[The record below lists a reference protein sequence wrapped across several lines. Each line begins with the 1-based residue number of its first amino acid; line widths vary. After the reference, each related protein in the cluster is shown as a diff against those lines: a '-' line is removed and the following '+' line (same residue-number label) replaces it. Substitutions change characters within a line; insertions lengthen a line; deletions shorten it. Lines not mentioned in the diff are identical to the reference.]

1 MKRKAI
7 IFGIK
12 GTKLTTKE
20 RYILKYGKPWGII
33 LFKRNIKNIY
43 QLKLLV
49 QNIKKIFNDNK
60 YPILID
66 QEGGSV
72 SRINNIINLS
82 LFSQN
87 YFGKLYK
94 KDKNLFLYQYKLY
107 INKVSSILKMA
118 GININTVPVLDVL
131 RNKSSKIICGRSFS
145 KNPNIVSKLGK
156 LCIELYS
163 QNNIATV
170 VKHIPG
176 HGLAK
181 TDSHFFMPKINAE
194 KKELKKIDFKPFK
207 NCKSLFAMTAH
218 VLYKKYDSNFTTTH
232 SKILINEVIRKDIG
246 FKGILISDDISMK
259 ALKYGL
265 QENTTKALEAGCN
278 LILHCNSN
286 IKEMRKLI
294 KIVPTI
300 DKFTKKKT
308 SHFYKFLG

>member
-145 KNPNIVSKLGK
+145 KNPNIVSKLG
-156 LCIELYS
+156 
-163 QNNIATV
+163 
-170 VKHIPG
+170 
-176 HGLAK
+176 
-181 TDSHFFMPKINAE
+181 
-194 KKELKKIDFKPFK
+194 
-207 NCKSLFAMTAH
+207 
-218 VLYKKYDSNFTTTH
+218 
-232 SKILINEVIRKDIG
+232 
-246 FKGILISDDISMK
+246 
-259 ALKYGL
+259 
-265 QENTTKALEAGCN
+265 
-278 LILHCNSN
+278 
-286 IKEMRKLI
+286 
-294 KIVPTI
+294 
-300 DKFTKKKT
+300 
-308 SHFYKFLG
+308 